1 MLTYRIPPEF
11 IDHGVAAPWRQGKL
25 NKSVRLS
32 HGTFRVQCPNRY
44 VRCVPCLSAPSSV
57 LWPYD
62 PRNLPNRHS
71 NGQHFQKSMDQ
82 PGMVVNPTRGQL
94 NRAENEFSLYPFM
107 PENLI
112 SRDRL
117 GRLVPR

>member
-1 MLTYRIPPEF
+1 MCSALTGML
-11 IDHGVAAPWRQGKL
+11 
-25 NKSVRLS
+25 
-32 HGTFRVQCPNRY
+32 GTFP
-44 VRCVPCLSAPSSV
+44 A
-57 LWPYD
+57 
-62 PRNLPNRHS
+62 RNLSNRHS